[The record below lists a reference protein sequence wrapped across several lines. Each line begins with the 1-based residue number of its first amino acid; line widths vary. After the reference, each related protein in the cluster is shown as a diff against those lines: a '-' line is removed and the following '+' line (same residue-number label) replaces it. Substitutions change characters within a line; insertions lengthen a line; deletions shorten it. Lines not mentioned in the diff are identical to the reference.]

1 MQTMTLQKNPFR
13 MLFFFF
19 PAFPKLSLLE
29 MERKDHLTVYLN
41 QNTFSV
47 ECWVGQGWTE
57 LNMEELCHVPFLLH
71 IDL

>member
-1 MQTMTLQKNPFR
+1 
-13 MLFFFF
+13 
-19 PAFPKLSLLE
+19 

-47 ECWVGQGWTE
+47 ECWVGQRWTE